1 VQHEGGTTWFAGPLS
16 RQAAIIRPMTSTSR
30 LDRAGLVGFAALVV
44 LIGANLVAIRFS
56 NRELAPFWGA
66 GLRFAVAAILF
77 AAIVVVTRRPWPRGR
92 LLAISIAYGLLSF
105 AGFFAFL
112 YWGLVEA
119 PAAYG
124 QIILSTGPL
133 LTLFLSVAHGT
144 ERFQRRVLL
153 GGGLALIGMAVA
165 FAGGSRADVPA
176 VSLLAILAAAASF
189 AEGGIVVR
197 GVRGADPIAV
207 NGVASL
213 VGAILLLTL
222 AFVLGEPRGLPAR
235 PETWVSLVY
244 LVTGGTIV
252 VFLLFLFL
260 VRRWQPSSVAYQFVL
275 APLVAVVLAAVLAGE
290 PITPAFAVGA
300 GLVILGVVV
309 GALLP
314 DRRA

>member
-1 VQHEGGTTWFAGPLS
+1 MVGNRASE
-16 RQAAIIRPMTSTSR
+16 AAIIRPMTSSGR
-30 LDRAGLVGFAALVV
+30 LDRTGLVAFTALVV

-77 AAIVVVTRRPWPRGR
+77 AAIVVVGRRPWPRGR

-144 ERFQRRVLL
+144 ERFKPRVLIGSL
-153 GGGLALIGMAVA
+153 VALVGMAVA
-165 FAGGSRADVPA
+165 FAGGGRADVPVA
-176 VSLLAILAAAASF
+176 SLVAILFAAASF

-213 VGAILLLTL
+213 VGAVVLLALSL
-222 AFVLGEPRGLPAR
+222 VLGEPRALPTR

-244 LVTGGTIV
+244 LITGGTIV

-260 VRRWQPSSVAYQFVL
+260 VRRWQASSVAYQFVL
-275 APLVAVVLAAVLAGE
+275 APLVAVVLAAILAGE

-300 GLVILGVVV
+300 GLVILGVIV